1 MALACGKGKPNRKKI
16 FGRHFSWIFWL
27 NKNALEL
34 RDERFRF
41 DIKYFSCDA
50 SHPKQFLKCIKGHT
64 CYFACGRSL
73 VEGESI
79 RVIFDDIEAS
89 LIHVSV
95 KTISISWVYFQVTA
109 CIVLVYLCLITFT

>member
-50 SHPKQFLKCIKGHT
+50 SHPKQFLKCIKGHNVIL
-64 CYFACGRSL
+64 L
-73 VEGESI
+73 VEG
-79 RVIFDDIEAS
+79 
-89 LIHVSV
+89 L
-95 KTISISWVYFQVTA
+95 
-109 CIVLVYLCLITFT
+109 

>member
-1 MALACGKGKPNRKKI
+1 MALACGEGKPNRENI

-50 SHPKQFLKCIKGHT
+50 FHPK
-64 CYFACGRSL
+64 
-73 VEGESI
+73 
-79 RVIFDDIEAS
+79 
-89 LIHVSV
+89 
-95 KTISISWVYFQVTA
+95 
-109 CIVLVYLCLITFT
+109 